1 MEYKIDTKISEQGK
15 KILKEIIGEENVDI
29 YINNDNLPKE
39 WTYDIII
46 KNKNM
51 SIIVKNKC
59 KDEIDNDE
67 YFQFEIEKF
76 NKSTENYIKIC
87 SLSKI
92 KNISILNNNVLWKNK
107 ENLWD
112 VDCDV
117 KIKIIDSNENELS
130 IQPIDSLAGFIFI
143 TNNSKKE
150 LSNSEI
156 WKMKTDKLT
165 ITKEIENV
173 L

>member
-87 SLSKI
+87 SL
-92 KNISILNNNVLWKNK
+92 
-107 ENLWD
+107 
-112 VDCDV
+112 
-117 KIKIIDSNENELS
+117 
-130 IQPIDSLAGFIFI
+130 
-143 TNNSKKE
+143 
-150 LSNSEI
+150 
-156 WKMKTDKLT
+156 
-165 ITKEIENV
+165 
-173 L
+173 